1 MREYTDQKNSK
12 YGHFTQWMAKRIF
25 SNLSSMLLIEVWECK
40 TGLVFLDPPENS
52 RLCILLNFAQ
62 NAWDQLKY
70 KQTLKHARKMYA
82 AMQQAT
88 EWRMQSIVN
97 VSSALYKRFIMNDL
111 HERTAFDVEQY
122 NGLFA
127 LQIFAGKLQI

>member
-1 MREYTDQKNSK
+1 
-12 YGHFTQWMAKRIF
+12 
-25 SNLSSMLLIEVWECK
+25 MLLIEVWECK

-52 RLCILLNFAQ
+52 CLYILLNFVQ
-62 NAWDQLKY
+62 NACDQLKY

-111 HERTAFDVEQY
+111 HERTVFDVEQY